1 MAARSGQAEVV
12 RYLVQDGAQVEAKAK
27 VCAVC
32 ASFATKRRNDFNKTF
47 KHTHALFQDH
57 SSRVM
62 TTTND
67 NSLYLRDIEN
77 IPSLPMSTQLFNKM
91 KDEE

>member
-27 VCAVC
+27 VCAMR
-32 ASFATKRRNDFNKTF
+32 ALFATKRRNDFNKTF
-47 KHTHALFQDH
+47 KHMYAVFQDH

-62 TTTND
+62 TTTSD
-67 NSLYLRDIEN
+67 KSLYPRDVEN
-77 IPSLPMSTQLFNKM
+77 IPLLLISTQLFNKM
-91 KDEE
+91 K

>member
-27 VCAVC
+27 VCAVRVLC
-32 ASFATKRRNDFNKTF
+32 ATKRRNDFSKTF
-47 KHTHALFQDH
+47 KHMHALFQDH

-62 TTTND
+62 TITND
-67 NSLYLRDIEN
+67 NSLYPRDIEN
-77 IPSLPMSTQLFNKM
+77 IPSRPMSTQLFNKM
-91 KDEE
+91 K